1 MIKTERGKTII
12 EATLYSC
19 MIKWLILFVVA
30 MTGLSVGLWYI
41 TNGWITIY
49 DRSFVSYIIVFLFV
63 YATVTCGWSTMILNK
78 SQFNEDELRNVN
90 RVNDRGWFLSG
101 QSVNLGLVGTV
112 VGFMI
117 IGSGF
122 FGLDMND
129 KESIER
135 LVKTMG
141 IGVST
146 ALFTTLLG
154 QLSNILLQFQ
164 YFNLQQNID
173 RVVEYEE
180 AQ

>member
-1 MIKTERGKTII
+1 MIVI
-12 EATLYSC
+12 A
-19 MIKWLILFVVA
+19 VV
-30 MTGLSVGLWYI
+30 GLSVGLYYI

-49 DRSFVSYIIVFLFV
+49 DRSFVSYIIVALFI

-78 SQFNEDELRNVN
+78 SKFDEDELRNVN

-101 QSVNLGLVGTV
+101 QSVNLGLIGTV

-122 FGLDMND
+122 FGLDINN

-135 LVKTMG
+135 LITTMG
-141 IGVST
+141 MGVST

-154 QLSNILLQFQ
+154 QLSNIMLQFQ

-180 AQ
+180 AK